1 MQLFTPRLMMAERL
15 TLVVLVTGVISLAL
29 SDFVSPFYWSAVM
42 LISMFRLV
50 RGPVFALSEMQASF
64 VGWAG
69 FIWVGVEL
77 ALGRAWVVAFTDFL
91 LILAMAVVIEAPTPR
106 NHLHRMLVGM
116 FLVLGAAVLT
126 DSVLYILPLIAFAWV
141 VWRAS
146 QCLYGMNLSGGALPM
161 PGWRREVRL
170 MPWIGLLAVV
180 IFIALPRFDFQT
192 YLKPTQPKKVTSGF
206 GSEVNLGEFAREL
219 DPTVMMRV
227 EPVDMDANV
236 FRRLMMGRYWRGTAL
251 SIYNGRGWR
260 QHPVEN
266 IRFWQRGASAYF
278 SDNRGQEIALYREA
292 SDHPYIMLPEGALGV
307 VRAAETMKMDAAG
320 SLRFVHAPSRRIRM
334 LMEVE
339 AGRRLLPDMAPPI
352 AAELDISR
360 IPDVV
365 ARWAGVTV
373 SGSTSS
379 RQLVQ
384 MLVNEMQGWSYD
396 LNAPIDAARPVESFL
411 NNRRGHCELYATLLA
426 LSLRSQKIPARVVNG
441 YFGGEWNE
449 VGGFYLIRQQHAH
462 SWVEAWIDGSWQ
474 RYDSTPP
481 SRWQLTGVYF
491 PAMDEVWESLKLT
504 WYRHV
509 LEFQNS
515 DRGELFQKVT
525 LLLKRYLIS
534 TVVVVLLLAI
544 VWLFF
549 RQRLQ
554 RGLFQRRAWPILDRW
569 LDRHGIKRLLHQP
582 LRSVSAPDGIA
593 EAAWHAFVSAW
604 ERQLYGSGGLWS
616 RREIRRHLRALS
628 KNHC

>member
-15 TLVVLVTGVISLAL
+15 TLAVLITGVVSLAL

-42 LISMFRLV
+42 LLSVFRLI

-69 FIWVGVEL
+69 FIWVGIEL

-126 DSVLYILPLIAFAWV
+126 DSVLYILPLAAFVWV

-146 QCLYGMNLSGGALPM
+146 QCLYGMSVSGGELPM
-161 PGWRREVRL
+161 PGWRREIRL
-170 MPWIGLLAVV
+170 MPWIGLLVLV
-180 IFIALPRFDFQT
+180 IFVILPRFDFQT

-227 EPVDMDANV
+227 EPVSMGINA
-236 FRRLMMGRYWRGTAL
+236 FQRLMVGRYWRGTAL

-266 IRFWQRGASAYF
+266 VRSWQRGMSAHF

-292 SDHPYIMLPEGALGV
+292 SDHPYIMLPEGVLGV
-307 VRAAETMKMDAAG
+307 VRASETMKMDAAG
-320 SLRFVHAPSRRIRM
+320 SLSFARAPARRIRM

-339 AGRRLLPDMAPPI
+339 ARRRLLPDMAPPT

-360 IPDVV
+360 VPDAV
-365 ARWAGVTV
+365 AGWARATA
-373 SGSTSS
+373 SGSSSS

-396 LNAPIDAARPVESFL
+396 LNASIDADRPVESFL

-426 LSLRSQKIPARVVNG
+426 LSLRSQEVPARVVNG

-462 SWVEAWIDGSWQ
+462 SWVEAWVDGSWR
-474 RYDSTPP
+474 RYDSTPS

-491 PAMDEVWESLKLT
+491 PAIDQVWESVKLT

-509 LEFQNS
+509 LEFQDS
-515 DRGELFQKVT
+515 DRGELFQKVIQ
-525 LLLKRYLIS
+525 LLKRYLVS
-534 TVVVVLLLAI
+534 TVVGLLLLAI
-544 VWLFF
+544 AWFF
-549 RQRLQ
+549 LRQRLQ
-554 RGLFQRRAWPILDRW
+554 RGLLQRREWPVLDRW
-569 LDRHGIKRLLHQP
+569 LDRHGVKRLLHQP
-582 LRSVSAPDGIA
+582 LCVVSIPDGVGKA
-593 EAAWHAFVSAW
+593 EWYTFVAAW
-604 ERQLYGSGGLWS
+604 ERQLYGSGSSWS